1 MRVVN
6 TMEIL
11 VRNKLNMV
19 SYKYSL
25 AKLMLFIKIE
35 IEVKISN
42 ESTRTKILINESILA
57 VSLAFFAETS
67 TSSDSG
73 IIMDLNEKSFIN
85 LLAARSSSNR
95 VIKEM

>member
-1 MRVVN
+1 
-6 TMEIL
+6 MEIL

-42 ESTRTKILINESILA
+42 ESTRTKILINKSILS

-85 LLAARSSSNR
+85 LLAATSSSNR
-95 VIKEM
+95 VVKKM

>member
-1 MRVVN
+1 MRVVK
-6 TMEIL
+6 TIEML

-25 AKLMLFIKIE
+25 AKLILFIKIE

-85 LLAARSSSNR
+85 LLAATRNSNKA
-95 VIKEM
+95 IKKM